1 MEKADGAINEFGGAA
16 LGNARR
22 TDRLMRLASVLAQ
35 RPGASLPAA

>member
-1 MEKADGAINEFGGAA
+1 MEEADGVINEFGGAA

-22 TDRLMRLASVLAQ
+22 TDRLMRLASVPAQ